1 MSVIQLV
8 TLIFLLV
15 KYCISFVVYRFL
27 SYFLY
32 HIWYATYFPTKCD
45 LINTYSNVM
54 QLKSV
59 QYAIC

>member
-1 MSVIQLV
+1 MSVIQWV

-15 KYCISFVVYRFL
+15 KYCISFVIYRFL
-27 SYFLY
+27 SYFAPYLVR
-32 HIWYATYFPTKCD
+32 D
-45 LINTYSNVM
+45 LFSDEVRPINTYSNLM